1 MSEDQKIANLEKDM
15 IQLKSS
21 VDHQS
26 SILSEVK
33 QILHEHKNILQTM
46 LSVRE
51 SVEDVKRDLS
61 YLDKIFEAR
70 KEVTDSN
77 NKAFA
82 DFVSKFK
89 GGLAVALFFF
99 SVIQG
104 SIAFVLADNYETH
117 KNFQKEIQELKVEN
131 AVIKNS
137 LKMHNMNKT
146 VQKAVEEANNN
157 N

>member
-1 MSEDQKIANLEKDM
+1 MSDTQKIENLEKDM

-26 SILSEVK
+26 SILGEVK

-51 SVEDVKRDLS
+51 AVEDVKKDLN

-70 KEVTDSN
+70 KDVTDN
-77 NKAFA
+77 NTKAFS

-99 SVIQG
+99 GVIQG
-104 SIAFVLADNYETH
+104 SVAFILSDNYETH
-117 KNFQKEIQELKVEN
+117 KHFQREFQELRVEN
-131 AVIKNS
+131 AVIKER
-137 LKMHNMNKT
+137 LKA
-146 VQKAVEEANNN
+146 QALDKAVKGISNVTNTPH
-157 N
+157 